1 MIGRLT
7 GTVAGEE
14 ADGVVVI
21 DVHGVGYEVMA
32 PLGTLGRAVH
42 SDGKVTLWIQTV
54 VREDAFL
61 LYGFANDT
69 ERFAFR
75 QIVAVSGI
83 GPKTAIAILGQLP
96 AGELAHAIER
106 KELARL
112 TAVPGIGKKS
122 AERMLLELAG
132 KLPLGDRLFAPAPA
146 AKPTKPP
153 KAAPSGLGGQV
164 QDALVRLGYR
174 PSEAERAVA
183 ALEEDFTT
191 TTDVS
196 LLVRKAL
203 AVLAK

>member
-42 SDGKVTLWIQTV
+42 SEGKVTLWIQTI
-54 VREDAFL
+54 VRED
-61 LYGFANDT
+61 ANDT

-106 KELARL
+106 KELVRL

-132 KLPLGDRLFAPAPA
+132 KLPLGDRLFAPPPA
-146 AKPTKPP
+146 AKATKPP
-153 KAAPSGLGGQV
+153 KAAASGLGGQV

-183 ALEEDFTT
+183 ALEEEFTT

-203 AVLAK
+203 SVLAK